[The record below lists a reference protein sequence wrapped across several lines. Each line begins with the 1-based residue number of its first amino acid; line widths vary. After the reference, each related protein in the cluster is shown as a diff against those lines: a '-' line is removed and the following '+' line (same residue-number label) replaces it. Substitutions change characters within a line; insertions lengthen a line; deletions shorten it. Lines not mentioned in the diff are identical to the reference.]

1 MDIPDG
7 WETILN
13 NLAAL
18 ERENAYLRAL
28 LDDIHRGAAPAPPTP
43 KRYDESAVKS

>member
-1 MDIPDG
+1 MDVPES

-13 NLAAL
+13 DLAAL
-18 ERENAYLRAL
+18 ERENARLRAL
-28 LDDIHRGAAPAPPTP
+28 LDEIHRGAAPVPPAP